1 MKISI
6 ISASSRAGSQSL
18 KVSEYLESRLKESGV
33 ETALIDL
40 NTHRLPLYD
49 VTSEGEWKQT
59 WTAIESELDGSGG
72 FIFVSP
78 EWDGMF
84 STALHNLFNYVASGS
99 VKNVMAHKPAMLVGV
114 SSGMGGAYPIEQ
126 LRMVGPKNTHFVV
139 SPENLRFAHVGEAL
153 VDGEITIEALRKRA
167 DYALK
172 ILVAYS
178 EAFSTVRTSGI
189 LNFEE
194 FGSGV

>member
-6 ISASSRAGSQSL
+6 ISGSSRAGSQSL
-18 KVSEYLESRLKESGV
+18 KVSDYLENKLKESGLQ
-33 ETALIDL
+33 TSLIDL
-40 NTHRLPLYD
+40 NEHRLPLYD
-49 VTSEGEWKQT
+49 DTPDGQWKQT
-59 WTAIESELDGSGG
+59 WSAIEDELNTSDG

-84 STALHNLFNYVASGS
+84 SASLHNLFNYVASGS
-99 VKNVMAHKPAMLVGV
+99 AKNVMAHKPVMFVGV

-126 LRMVGPKNTHFVV
+126 MKMIGQKNTHFVV
-139 SPENLRFAHVGEAL
+139 SPENLRFANVGEAL
-153 VDGEITIEALRKRA
+153 VDGEITVESLRKRA

-172 ILVAYS
+172 ILVKYS
-178 EAFSTVRTSGI
+178 EALSTVRNSGV